1 MQVMK
6 RSILIMLTLVL
17 CGSSSLMAH
26 AQTNTEALQN
36 IQQKLVQQ
44 AQEKNA
50 VNKEISDIQ
59 QEMQSLNTY
68 ISKNNEAMAKTQAKI
83 AATNQLIEEK
93 KEDIVTL
100 EDKMSA
106 RKDVMKKRLVAL
118 QHDNNLSLVIKVIL
132 ESKSFDDLIQR
143 ASAVSALFS
152 ADQDILKDQQNDLN
166 QIEKDKKEID
176 KQEQVLQEEQQN
188 LAKQQAELNQ
198 NLQQRQLSLATLQQK
213 YSQISQQMA
222 ATQQEKAGVEAQIKA
237 AQEALRRQQ
246 EAAAAAA
253 NTIKVESTQ
262 STPQPTAAK
271 GQEMYVT
278 ATAYSW
284 ESSGSTTR
292 LGYNIKTN
300 PNIKLIAVDPSVIPL
315 GKMVWV
321 EGYGVA
327 IAGDTGGAIV
337 GHRID
342 LVMPSNAACVSWG
355 RKVVKVIILN

>member
-6 RSILIMLTLVL
+6 RSILIVLTLVL
-17 CGSSSLMAH
+17 CGSSSLIAN
-26 AQTNTEALQN
+26 AQSNTEALQS
-36 IQQKLVQQ
+36 IQQKLLQQ
-44 AQEKNA
+44 AQQKQA
-50 VNKEISDIQ
+50 VNKEINDLQ
-59 QEMQSLNTY
+59 QEMESLNTY
-68 ISKNNEAMAKTQAKI
+68 ISENNEAMAKTKDKI

-93 KEDIVTL
+93 KEEIVTT

-118 QHDNNLSLVIKVIL
+118 QHDNNLSLVIKVML

-143 ASAVSALFS
+143 ASAVSALFT

-176 KQEQVLQEEQQN
+176 RQENVLQDEQQN
-188 LAKQQAELNQ
+188 LVKQQDELNQ
-198 NLQQRQLSLATLQQK
+198 NLQQRQVSLTSLQQK

-237 AQEALRRQQ
+237 AQDALRQQQ
-246 EAAAAAA
+246 ETASA
-253 NTIKVESTQ
+253 NQVSAPQAQ
-262 STPQPTAAK
+262 STPAPSGK
-271 GQEMYVT
+271 GQEMYVE

-284 ESSGSTTR
+284 ETSSPLTK

-315 GKMVWV
+315 GKTVWV

-342 LVMPSNAACVSWG
+342 VVMPTKAAAIQWG

>member
-6 RSILIMLTLVL
+6 RFILIVLTLVL
-17 CGSSSLMAH
+17 CGSSSLIAN
-26 AQTNTEALQN
+26 AQTNTEALQS
-36 IQQKLVQQ
+36 IQQKLLQQ
-44 AQEKNA
+44 AQQKQA
-50 VNKEISDIQ
+50 VNKEISDLQ
-59 QEMQSLNTY
+59 QEMESLNTY
-68 ISKNNEAMAKTQAKI
+68 ISENNEAMAKTKDKI

-93 KEDIVTL
+93 KEEIVTL

-118 QHDNNLSLVIKVIL
+118 QHDNNLSLVIKVML
-132 ESKSFDDLIQR
+132 ESKSFDDMIQR
-143 ASAVSALFS
+143 ASAVSALFT

-176 KQEQVLQEEQQN
+176 RQETVLQEQQQN
-188 LAKQQAELNQ
+188 LVKQQDELNQ
-198 NLQQRQLSLATLQQK
+198 NLQQRQVSLTSLQQK

-237 AQEALRRQQ
+237 AQDALRRQQ
-246 EAAAAAA
+246 EAASA
-253 NTIKVESTQ
+253 NQVSVTTQ
-262 STPQPTAAK
+262 DSSAPSGK
-271 GQEMYVT
+271 GQEMYVE

-284 ESSGSTTR
+284 QTSSPLTK

-315 GKMVWV
+315 GKTVWV

-342 LVMPSNAACVSWG
+342 VVMPTKAAAIQWG